1 MARTRAIT
9 SEDTGPSRTIPLDLF
24 DAIAIEEVSDPLW
37 KRILDTIGYPAGL
50 SSRTFTTKA
59 LLDRLNLDGASEELI
74 DVLRTINELGT
85 DDGVEAMKQVADAH
99 TTDLGT
105 ITQCAARDAAA
116 ELWLAQNARP
126 ELREVYARVQMQVEA
141 RRSPRSFREYCGKE
155 ARRAADWN
163 TLKSRIVAGV
173 SAWCRTKDFGEH
185 VDVRGYVTN
194 GDLQMQVIHG
204 HRIQKPVIVR
214 DNGQG
219 RRVVELRPA
228 HCDVI
233 RYDAKGSWLRI
244 SPRSTGG
251 GVFDAYRTL
260 LGIALFDDAD
270 FFSPAGYSLRSLQ
283 ERGQAALEACPSV
296 SRARVTDLVWD
307 RGSGVIRIKSPD
319 CLAEVQAMGLAPTEG
334 DFIEARIAVTLP
346 GRCDTRRAI
355 HIKLPNKVDYPRDD
369 VHAVAIGTF
378 LEASGICTTE
388 APRRSRDVWD
398 LYPWKQT
405 ERTWRDAYPDDVDP
419 LVQRQI
425 LKATEFLRVV
435 HSDHPTHGRAL
446 AVDAGFGVSSDEDV
460 PPRVLTPTDI
470 GGLALDVTSL
480 LAGWRETLGLEGTVR
495 DLGDGIYLLG
505 ERSFESVRFAIAVLI
520 RQPTDDG
527 TLIAR
532 RISTAVTHG
541 STIAVLVPTG
551 RKSGTGHADVALD
564 RLCFDEHEVWRQVM
578 VATAVGAQVPAIWR
592 APRNVR
598 LVVDRTRMLV
608 WLDGVPINVTSDSGA
623 YRFIAM
629 LAEAR
634 NCPVANDAIDAALS
648 PNRDE
653 SSARKVK
660 SAAKKALETS
670 LALAGRSID
679 ADNILVNVRGQG
691 YKLAVPAYV
700 G

>member
-9 SEDTGPSRTIPLDLF
+9 SEETGPSRTIPLDLF

-37 KRILDTIGYPAGL
+37 KRIFDAIGYPVGL
-50 SSRTFTTKA
+50 NARTFTTKA
-59 LLDRLNLDGASEELI
+59 LVDRLNVDGATEELI
-74 DVLRTINELGT
+74 DLLRTINELGT

-105 ITQCAARDAAA
+105 ITKCAPRDAAA
-116 ELWLAQNARP
+116 ELWLAQHARP

-141 RRSPRSFREYCGKE
+141 RRSPRSFREYCGRE
-155 ARRAADWN
+155 SRRVADWN
-163 TLKSRIVAGV
+163 VLQPRIVAGV
-173 SAWCRTKDFGEH
+173 RAWCKAKDFGEH

-214 DNGQG
+214 ENDQG
-219 RRVVELRPA
+219 RRVIELRPA

-251 GVFDAYRTL
+251 GVFDAYRTV

-270 FFSPAGYSLRSLQ
+270 FFSPAAYSLRSLQ
-283 ERGQAALEACPSV
+283 ERGQAALDTSPSV

-307 RGSGVIRIKSPD
+307 RGSGVHRIKSPD
-319 CLAEVQAMGLAPTEG
+319 CLAEVRAMGLPPTEG
-334 DFIEARIAVTLP
+334 DFTEARIAVTMP
-346 GRCDTRRAI
+346 GRRDARRTI

-369 VHAVAIGTF
+369 AHAVAIGSF

-388 APRRSRDVWD
+388 APRRSRDLWD
-398 LYPWKQT
+398 LHPWKQT
-405 ERTWRDAYPDDVDP
+405 ERTWRDAYPEDVDR
-419 LVQRQI
+419 LVQGQI
-425 LKATEFLRVV
+425 LKSTEFLRVV
-435 HSDHPTHGRAL
+435 HPDHPSHGRAL
-446 AVDAGFGVSSDEDV
+446 TAEAGFGVSTDEDI
-460 PPRVLTPTDI
+460 PPRVLTPTDL
-470 GGLALDVTSL
+470 GGLALDVTPL
-480 LAGWRETLGLEGTVR
+480 LAGWRETLGLEGTLR

-505 ERSFESVRFAIAVLI
+505 ERSFESVRFAIAVLM
-520 RQPTDDG
+520 RQVTDDG
-527 TLIAR
+527 ALLAR

-564 RLCFDEHEVWRQVM
+564 RLCIDAREVWQQVM
-578 VATAVGAQVPAIWR
+578 VATAVGAQVPAIWH
-592 APRNVR
+592 APGNVR

-608 WLDGVPINVTSDSGA
+608 WLDGVPIGVTPDSGA

-634 NCPVANDAIDAALS
+634 NCPVANDVIDAALS

-670 LALAGRSID
+670 LASAGRSID
-679 ADNILVNVRGQG
+679 ADEILVNVRGQG

>member
-9 SEDTGPSRTIPLDLF
+9 SEETGPSRTIPLDLF

-37 KRILDTIGYPAGL
+37 KRILDAIGYPAGL
-50 SSRTFTTKA
+50 NARTFTAKA
-59 LLDRLNLDGASEELI
+59 LLDRLNVDGASEELI

-99 TTDLGT
+99 TADLGT
-105 ITQCAARDAAA
+105 ITKCAPRDAAA
-116 ELWLAQNARP
+116 ELWLAQHARP

-141 RRSPRSFREYCGKE
+141 RRSPRSFREFCGRE
-155 ARRAADWN
+155 MRRVADWN
-163 TLKSRIVAGV
+163 VLQPRIAGGV
-173 SAWCRTKDFGEH
+173 RAWCKTKDFGEH

-219 RRVVELRPA
+219 RRVIELRPA

-244 SPRSTGG
+244 SPRSTSG
-251 GVFDAYRTL
+251 GVFEAYRTL
-260 LGIALFDDAD
+260 LGLALFDDAD
-270 FFSPAGYSLRSLQ
+270 FFSPAAYSLRSLQ
-283 ERGQAALEACPSV
+283 ERGQAALDASPSV

-307 RGSGVIRIKSPD
+307 RGSGVHRIKSSD
-319 CLAEVQAMGLAPTEG
+319 CLAEVQAMGLPLTEG

-346 GRCDTRRAI
+346 GRRDARRAV

-369 VHAVAIGTF
+369 AHAVAIGSF

-388 APRRSRDVWD
+388 APRRGRDVWD
-398 LYPWKQT
+398 LHPWKQS

-425 LKATEFLRVV
+425 LKSTEFLRVV
-435 HSDHPTHGRAL
+435 HPDHPSYGRAL
-446 AVDAGFGVSSDEDV
+446 TADAGFGVSTDEDV
-460 PPRVLTPTDI
+460 PPRVLTPTDL
-470 GGLALDVTSL
+470 GGLALDVMPL
-480 LAGWRETLGLEGTVR
+480 LAGWRETLGLEGTLR

-505 ERSFESVRFAIAVLI
+505 ERSFESVRFGIAVLM
-520 RQPTDDG
+520 RQVTGDG
-527 TLIAR
+527 ALVAR
-532 RISTAVTHG
+532 RITTAATHA

-551 RKSGTGHADVALD
+551 RKSGTGHADVAID
-564 RLCFDEHEVWRQVM
+564 RLCIDEHEIWRQVM
-578 VATAVGAQVPAIWR
+578 VATAVGAQVPAIWH

-608 WLDGVPINVTSDSGA
+608 WLDGVPIGVTPDSGA

-634 NCPVANDAIDAALS
+634 NCPVASDEIDAAVS

-660 SAAKKALETS
+660 NAAKKALETS
-670 LALAGRSID
+670 LASAGRSID
-679 ADNILVNVRGQG
+679 ADDILVNVRGQG